1 MYLADLLTRTA
12 RKPNKEETMVGERA
26 EMHVSTIVA
35 ADDMY
40 EDGM

>member
-1 MYLADLLTRTA
+1 MKR
-12 RKPNKEETMVGERA
+12 RRGQRV

-40 EDGM
+40 EDDILEKLKKRK